1 MTTTALRTETTTETT
16 GNLRDKATGIVLSA
30 TRIVIGFLF
39 VCHATMGLWG
49 TFGGVDGA
57 GGAVPLGSW
66 PGWWGS
72 VFELV
77 GGALVLVGLFTRVAA
92 LFCSGVMA
100 YAYFTVHAPM
110 GLFPLQNMGEQ
121 AVLFCWIFLL
131 FAFIG
136 PGRWALDT
144 LRRSA

>member
-1 MTTTALRTETTTETT
+1 MTTTATRTESTTEATAKT
-16 GNLRDKATGIVLSA
+16 GAKSTEFVLSA
-30 TRIVIGFLF
+30 TRIVVGFLF
-39 VCHATMGLWG
+39 VCHATQGLWG

-72 VFELV
+72 LFELI
-77 GGALVLVGLFTRVAA
+77 GGALVLAGLFTRVAA
-92 LFCSGVMA
+92 VLCSGVMA

-121 AVLFCWIFLL
+121 SVLFCWIFLL
-131 FAFIG
+131 FAFVG
-136 PGRWALDT
+136 PGRWALDS